1 MRASAI
7 YIEDASRRVM
17 AAAALVRVLRQGS
30 QEDWERAVQLLAH
43 MSACE
48 RAVTWVQFMDNAA
61 KDGSLASAMVQY
73 EQCRFVFDMVLKDVV
88 DARRVRSDA
97 HAVASAADINDTS
110 TTANS
115 SRASSINNGLYYAS
129 DDNDGL
135 DFAPSPY
142 VRPPIPRPR
151 PQSAPAHANQGGPP
165 TIPRGENESMAD
177 YARRVSQMHVPH
189 TNMVEP
195 PRVPRVPIPL
205 PPRPPQDDRPQSAR
219 VRENME
225 IIEED
230 AEGQGVPVRQ
240 GWDNSVPWRR
250 RGVGV

>member
-1 MRASAI
+1 MRSAVGAI

-73 EQCRFVFDMVLKDVV
+73 EQCRFVFDMVLKDVSAKQPV
-88 DARRVRSDA
+88 A
-97 HAVASAADINDTS
+97 AVGDPGNENASYTDS
-110 TTANS
+110 RGS
-115 SRASSINNGLYYAS
+115 SLYEASIDAS
-129 DDNDGL
+129 DRNEETFL
-135 DFAPSPY
+135 PSPY
-142 VRPPIPRPR
+142 VLPPIPRPR
-151 PQSAPAHANQGGPP
+151 PQSAPAHQHQGGPP
-165 TIPRGENESMAD
+165 TIARREGESVAD
-177 YARRVSQMHVPH
+177 YARRVLEDHEPRSDMSTPPH
-189 TNMVEP
+189 TPVPLWFP
-195 PRVPRVPIPL
+195 PPP
-205 PPRPPQDDRPQSAR
+205 PPRPPQDDRPPSAR

-230 AEGQGVPVRQ
+230 VRDQELPVHQ
-240 GWDNSVPWRR
+240 GWGPVPWRQ
-250 RGVGV
+250 RGAGV

>member
-30 QEDWERAVQLLAH
+30 QEDWERAVGPLAG

-48 RAVTWVQFMDNAA
+48 RAVAWVQFMDRAA

-88 DARRVRSDA
+88 DERRRIRSDA
-97 HAVASAADINDTS
+97 HAVADTSAAD
-110 TTANS
+110 TTNS

-177 YARRVSQMHVPH
+177 YARRVSQMHVPRID
-189 TNMVEP
+189 MVEP
-195 PRVPRVPIPL
+195 PHVPRVPIPQ
-205 PPRPPQDDRPQSAR
+205 PPRPRPPPQDNRPQSAR
-219 VRENME
+219 VRDNMD
-225 IIEED
+225 IVEED
-230 AEGQGVPVRQ
+230 AEDRELPVHQ
-240 GWDNSVPWRR
+240 GWRPVPWRGH
-250 RGVGV
+250 GV